1 MDIPLAVVD
10 AITLLAR
17 LRHDTATPVMLN
29 VHADHLGR
37 PVKMTNS
44 AKASVW
50 DVTYTPWGAPHT
62 LTGAQTLNER
72 FPFFWP
78 AYGRTTVVP
87 ARGRL
92 LVGNRRP
99 KKSGLHYNWH
109 RHYDLSLGR
118 YTQPDPLGFVDGP
131 SVYGYVRGRPLTLV
145 DFAGL
150 YTEWTGQEIK
160 VPQDIPPS
168 PY

>member
-1 MDIPLAVVD
+1 
-10 AITLLAR
+10 
-17 LRHDTATPVMLN
+17 MLN

-99 KKSGLHYNWH
+99 KKSGFHYNWH
-109 RHYDLSLGR
+109 RHYDPSLGR

-131 SVYGYVRGRPLTLV
+131 SVWAYGKK
-145 DFAGL
+145 FAFEL
-150 YTEWTGQEIK
+150 YRL
-160 VPQDIPPS
+160 P
-168 PY
+168 